1 MHDLPT
7 DWSTLCVLVFLLGM
21 RHGFDA
27 DHLAAIDGLTRLNQ
41 RPGLALARYC
51 GALFSA
57 GHGLVVLVIAVVVSS
72 VSERWVPPVWLDTFG
87 AWVSIAFLLA
97 LGLVNLSA
105 VLATPTGQAVALVG
119 MKGRFLNRV
128 LGRAAQARSPL
139 GVASA
144 GRRCSRMRISSSSR

>member
-57 GHGLVVLVIAVVVSS
+57 GHGLVVLVIAVVVSPRPTMRTRPDTS
-72 VSERWVPPVWLDTFG
+72 WLTETCVKPISR
-87 AWVSIAFLLA
+87 AI
-97 LGLVNLSA
+97 SA
-105 VLATPTGQAVALVG
+105 
-119 MKGRFLNRV
+119 
-128 LGRAAQARSPL
+128 AA
-139 GVASA
+139 
-144 GRRCSRMRISSSSR
+144 ISWRGCA